1 MDSDGKFP
9 ISKIKAQLL
18 RDSDVGRVSTKAVEL
33 INACSALFVSDLARS
48 TEASHN
54 VRKRNSTSKTN
65 TTAKDVTLVTLAQ
78 IKKSVKSKKEYTFLS
93 GVLDGVTEKNAFQ
106 YDAAAARKRKRM
118 EDTKNMK
125 QKNNSRQKSK
135 SVPNPPA
142 EAGGTDGSNEVENRA
157 LREAIKTETSATSQN
172 TGDGRKREI
181 IEDEDDYD

>member
-1 MDSDGKFP
+1 
-9 ISKIKAQLL
+9 
-18 RDSDVGRVSTKAVEL
+18 
-33 INACSALFVSDLARS
+33 
-48 TEASHN
+48 
-54 VRKRNSTSKTN
+54 
-65 TTAKDVTLVTLAQ
+65 VTLAQ

-135 SVPNPPA
+135 SVPNLPA

-157 LREAIKTETSATSQN
+157 LREAIETETSATSQN